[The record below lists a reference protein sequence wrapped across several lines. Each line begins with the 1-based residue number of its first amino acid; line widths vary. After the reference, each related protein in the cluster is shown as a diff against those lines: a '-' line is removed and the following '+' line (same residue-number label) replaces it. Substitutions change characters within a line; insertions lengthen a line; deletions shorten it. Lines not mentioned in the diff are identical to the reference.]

1 MATQSKIIGRV
12 PVSRLEYIE
21 GMTSFKDN
29 IAYGSPEATQEQIE
43 AAAKL
48 VGMHEFILSQKKGY
62 DTILDEGG
70 GMLSQGQKQL
80 ISFARAIVKNP
91 SLLILDEA
99 TSSIDTETE
108 KEVQSAL
115 LKLLKGRTS
124 IIIAHRLS
132 TIVDCDAILLLDKG
146 KILEQG
152 SHKELMEKKGAYYSL
167 YMDQFKDLS
176 LDEQID
182 AYQEH
187 IEAHGIKIR

>member
-1 MATQSKIIGRV
+1 
-12 PVSRLEYIE
+12 
-21 GMTSFKDN
+21 
-29 IAYGSPEATQEQIE
+29 
-43 AAAKL
+43 
-48 VGMHEFILSQKKGY
+48 
-62 DTILDEGG
+62 
-70 GMLSQGQKQL
+70 MLSQGQKQL

-132 TIVDCDAILLLDKG
+132 TIVNCDTILLLDKG

-182 AYQEH
+182 AYQEQ

>member
-1 MATQSKIIGRV
+1 
-12 PVSRLEYIE
+12 
-21 GMTSFKDN
+21 
-29 IAYGSPEATQEQIE
+29 
-43 AAAKL
+43 
-48 VGMHEFILSQKKGY
+48 
-62 DTILDEGG
+62 
-70 GMLSQGQKQL
+70 MLSQGQTQL

-132 TIVDCDAILLLDKG
+132 TIVDCDAILLLEKG

-182 AYQEH
+182 AYQEQ

>member
-1 MATQSKIIGRV
+1 M
-12 PVSRLEYIE
+12 
-21 GMTSFKDN
+21 
-29 IAYGSPEATQEQIE
+29 
-43 AAAKL
+43 
-48 VGMHEFILSQKKGY
+48 
-62 DTILDEGG
+62 
-70 GMLSQGQKQL
+70 
-80 ISFARAIVKNP
+80 
-91 SLLILDEA
+91 ILDEA

-132 TIVDCDAILLLDKG
+132 TIVDCDAILLLEKG

-152 SHKELMEKKGAYYSL
+152 SHKDLMEKKGAYYSL

-182 AYQEH
+182 AYQEQ
-187 IEAHGIKIR
+187 IEAYGIKIR